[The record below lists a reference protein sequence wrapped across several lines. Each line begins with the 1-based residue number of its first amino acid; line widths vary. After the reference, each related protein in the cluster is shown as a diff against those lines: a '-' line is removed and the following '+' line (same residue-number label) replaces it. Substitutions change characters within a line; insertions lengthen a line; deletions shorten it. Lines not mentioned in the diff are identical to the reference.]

1 MLALTTFTGSLLPKK
16 LTEAAEMSQQHQE
29 AFDKLSATFSEE
41 MKEKWLA
48 MVARWEEDPAK
59 NPNPYEDVKMG

>member
-1 MLALTTFTGSLLPKK
+1 MLALMTFTGSLLPKK

-29 AFDKLSATFSEE
+29 VFDKLSATFSEE

-48 MVARWEEDPAK
+48 MVAR
-59 NPNPYEDVKMG
+59 